1 MGSVYLAEHERLNR
15 QVAIKVLHSH
25 LAQGELAV
33 ARFEREIK
41 VMARVR
47 NGHVA
52 EALDADVLDDG
63 SLFLVME
70 YLDGRDLRAELKL
83 RSTIPYPEAVA
94 YIVQACE
101 GVAAVHETGV
111 IHRDRSRATCS

>member
-1 MGSVYLAEHERLNR
+1 MVTVYLAEHERLNR

-25 LAQGELAV
+25 LAQGDLSV

-47 NGHVA
+47 NDHVA

-63 SLFLVME
+63 SGYFW
-70 YLDGRDLRAELKL
+70 
-83 RSTIPYPEAVA
+83 
-94 YIVQACE
+94 
-101 GVAAVHETGV
+101 
-111 IHRDRSRATCS
+111 